1 MCVFCD
7 IIRGDIPSYK
17 VYEDENYL
25 AILDISQVTFGHT
38 LVMPKKH
45 CETILDMKDDEA
57 GELMKVA
64 NKVAKK
70 IIKNLNATGCNMIVN
85 TGEVAGQSVK
95 HAHLHIVPR
104 YTESDSIKIEFKEN
118 KFNLDEVLN
127 RINKGL

>member
-1 MCVFCD
+1 MCIFCE
-7 IIRGDIPSYK
+7 IIKGNINSYK
-17 VYEDENYL
+17 VYEDDNYL
-25 AILDISQVTFGHT
+25 AILDISQATFGHT

-45 CETILDMKDDEA
+45 YETILDMPDDKA

-70 IIKNLNATGCNMIVN
+70 IITNLNATGCNMIVN

-118 KFNLDEVLN
+118 KFNLDEVIN

>member
-7 IIRGDIPSYK
+7 IIKGDIPSYK

-45 CETILDMKDDEA
+45 YETILDMKDDEA

>member
-7 IIRGDIPSYK
+7 IIKGDIPSYK
-17 VYEDENYL
+17 VYEDDNYL
-25 AILDISQVTFGHT
+25 AILDISQATLGHT

-45 CETILDMKDDEA
+45 YDTILDMEDEKA
-57 GELMKVA
+57 GELMSVA
-64 NKVAKK
+64 DKVAKK
-70 IIKNLNATGCNMIVN
+70 IITNLNATGCNMIIN

-95 HAHLHIVPR
+95 HVHLHIVPR
-104 YTESDSIKIEFKEN
+104 YTESDSIKIEVKEN